1 MIPQNAGTVLIFT
14 PPGTPRRGSTTSGT
28 ASQDLSH
35 PPKDGFGMV
44 EVTIQSPFA
53 NGESGNVLEQSAL
66 KTMEDVIDDLVK
78 TEEKYVDEL
87 GSLVQVGI

>member
-1 MIPQNAGTVLIFT
+1 
-14 PPGTPRRGSTTSGT
+14 
-28 ASQDLSH
+28 
-35 PPKDGFGMV
+35 MV